1 MSDETESA
9 SKFRTDSGIVPRY
22 HSAVTYEEAL
32 AFLHSLKQFGFQPGL
47 ETTRRLAAAVGN
59 PQERLRFIHVAGTN
73 GKGSTCAM
81 LESVYR
87 AAGLKTG
94 LYTSPHLVRF
104 GERIQV
110 DRRPLP
116 EAELARLVMTLR
128 SRMSDG
134 LEVTFFEFT
143 TVVALMW
150 FAEQPVDVVVWET
163 GLGGRLD
170 STNIVTPL
178 ASLITN
184 IGMDHMHVLGGTLGE
199 IAAEKAGIIK
209 PGVPVLTS
217 ADSAE
222 ALSVIEFK
230 AREMDAPLIQ
240 IGAPA
245 LMAMKYPLSLLG
257 PHQKINAALAAATVR
272 LLRPVLPVSDEQLAR
287 GLATTIW
294 AGRMQVVR
302 RGGRTLVL
310 DGAHNRDGIAA
321 LRRTLASEFE
331 GSHPTLLVGM
341 LRDKQWR
348 EMARELAPLALRIV
362 TAPVSSPRTVTPSE
376 LREAF
381 QKSGVA
387 RAVKPCESIDEALK
401 SVAPDPFVLITGSL
415 YFIGEVMERLGI
427 EPGGGGDERS
437 LNEWGGGTARSV

>member
-1 MSDETESA
+1 MSDKTHA
-9 SKFRTDSGIVPRY
+9 APKFRTDSRIALRY
-22 HSAVTYEEAL
+22 YSAVTYEEAL

-47 ETTRRLAAAVGN
+47 ENTLRLAAAAGD
-59 PQERLRFIHVAGTN
+59 PQKRLRFIHVAGTN

-87 AAGLKTG
+87 TAGLKTG

-116 EAELARLVMTLR
+116 EAGLARLVMTLR
-128 SRMSDG
+128 SRMPDG
-134 LEVTFFEFT
+134 LEPTFFEFT

-150 FAEQPVDVVVWET
+150 FAEQSVDVVVWET

-184 IGMDHMHVLGGTLGE
+184 IGMDHMHVLGGTLGK

-245 LMAMKYPLSLLG
+245 LMAMKYPLSLPG
-257 PHQKINAALAAATVR
+257 PHQRINAALAAATVR
-272 LLRPVLPVSDEQLAR
+272 LLRPVFPVSDEQLAR
-287 GLATTIW
+287 GLATTVW
-294 AGRMQVVR
+294 AGRMQVLK

-321 LRRTLASEFE
+321 LKRSLAGDFE
-331 GSHPTLLVGM
+331 GAHPTLLVGM

-387 RAVKPCESIDEALK
+387 RAVKPCESIEEALK
-401 SVAPDPFVLITGSL
+401 SVAPDPFVLVTGSL

-437 LNEWGGGTARSV
+437 LNEWGGGTGRLG